1 MEKNYQLTDNDLDLF
16 DLLNIIWNEK
26 LKIFFAI
33 LVSIIFAISYYL
45 YQEKSYTATIEIKPV
60 STKELVK
67 FNLINNFITEFFAHN
82 PHHHFTRPPVNSSR
96 ANQPYDRLYLN
107 EDRSFERFLSEIRNY
122 DELLLIL
129 EKNETIK
136 EIISNSLKKNQQ
148 KTIYDIANSITLSQ
162 RSTRTSDHTDLN
174 LVWHDIEEA
183 KVILKEVIKLSEINV
198 KKTYFDDLQYLKEI
212 RKKELEDYN
221 SSRTDYLQK
230 LLKILNQEL
239 TNPFLKDDGQDSL
252 VNYKFF
258 ESVILLSKKNSYD
271 LLTFLKGP
279 KSIEKEIEEI
289 KNSNKIFVIGFE
301 DETKK
306 LKKLDLDW
314 IDYNLFS
321 INIVS
326 MGISFKRL
334 LMMSIGISL
343 MAIIILI
350 LILHEF
356 KLKKTRKKT

>member
-16 DLLNIIWNEK
+16 DLLKIIWNEK

-33 LVSIIFAISYYL
+33 LVSIIFAVSYYL
-45 YQEKSYTATIEIKPV
+45 YKEKSYTATIEIKPV
-60 STKELVK
+60 ITKELVK
-67 FNLINNFITEFFAHN
+67 FNLINNFITEFFGHTE
-82 PHHHFTRPPVNSSR
+82 HHFIRPASNSSR
-96 ANQPYDRLYLN
+96 ANQPYDRLYLD
-107 EDRSFERFLSEIRNY
+107 EDSSLKRFFSEVRNY
-122 DELLLIL
+122 DELLLDL
-129 EKNETIK
+129 EKNEKIK

-148 KTIYDIANSITLSQ
+148 KTIYDLANSITLSY
-162 RSTRTSDHTDLN
+162 RSTRNSDHTDLK

-183 KVILKEVIKLSEINV
+183 KVILHEVIKLLEINV
-198 KKTYFDDLQYLKEI
+198 KRTYFDDLQSLKEI

-230 LLKILNQEL
+230 LLKISNQEL
-239 TNPFLKDDGQDSL
+239 SNPFLKDDGQDSL
-252 VNYKFF
+252 INYKFF
-258 ESVILLSKKNSYD
+258 ESVILLSKQNSYD

-289 KNSNKIFVIGFE
+289 KNSKKVFLLEFE
-301 DETKK
+301 DETKN

-314 IDYNLFS
+314 IDYDLLS
-321 INIVS
+321 INIIS

-334 LMMSIGISL
+334 LMMSIGISMVVVL
-343 MAIIILI
+343 ILI

-356 KLKKTRKKT
+356 RLKKIRNKT